1 MNLTDIRDD
10 INKGIENLKRD
21 TDVYMTASNIMCY
34 KMAGGKV
41 SPNGYLEKL
50 EKEAEQKGI
59 AYNKELEIS
68 IMLYTK
74 ELLSLCYAID
84 RKKGIKK
91 IIWDTTNFSQVL
103 GERNYKNITLSRMSR
118 STYKAVIRDKGTNRI
133 IKTHMLITKDL
144 AEAMKSA
151 KIIAAAESGIAH
163 YGLSIEDKL
172 IKDITVKCW
181 VVRQINLK

>member
-118 STYKAVIRDKGTNRI
+118 LTYKAVIRDKGTNRI

-151 KIIAAAESGIAH
+151 KIIAAAESGITH
-163 YGLSIEDKL
+163 YGLNLEDKL